1 MCSPLHATFLST
13 GRHLPADP
21 AITDDAERSIAEV
34 AEVAE
39 VAEMAKVAE
48 LAELPAASTGTDPD
62 GPGAG
67 SDPAPGSRR
76 EVQRC

>member
-39 VAEMAKVAE
+39 MAKVAE
-48 LAELPAASTGTDPD
+48 LAELPAASTGPDPD

-67 SDPAPGSRR
+67 WDPAPGSRR
-76 EVQRC
+76 EMQRC